1 MPVENRHGRR
11 KTIVPGRQLESFRSD
26 WVRVCAGGATS
37 YFETGLFSRLAHA
50 AIRRLLGA
58 AALLSMR
65 LQRPLCP
72 HAEEARSA
80 VSKYEVARP
89 PGPIKP

>member
-1 MPVENRHGRR
+1 VESG
-11 KTIVPGRQLESFRSD
+11 PAS
-26 WVRVCAGGATS
+26 GATS

-50 AIRRLLGA
+50 AVRRLLGA

-65 LQRPLCP
+65 AQALEP

-80 VSKYEVARP
+80 VSKYEVAP
-89 PGPIKP
+89 VQPNPT

>member
-58 AALLSMR
+58 PALLSMR
-65 LQRPLCP
+65 LQRPCP
-72 HAEEARSA
+72 HAEERHSR
-80 VSKYEVARP
+80 VSKYEVAP
-89 PGPIKP
+89 VQPSPT